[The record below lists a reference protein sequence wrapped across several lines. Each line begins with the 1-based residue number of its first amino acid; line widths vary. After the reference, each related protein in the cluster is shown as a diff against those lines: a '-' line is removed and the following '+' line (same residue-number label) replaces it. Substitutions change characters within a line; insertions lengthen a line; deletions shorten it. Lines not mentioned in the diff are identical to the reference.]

1 MKDFLLCGARFSA
14 RSQMQLVAA
23 AGRDKLNPL
32 PEECREFGLRI
43 IIVEISRYASAAQ
56 FSQEKNKETQW
67 SKNER
72 NFSGFFFV
80 ELGWQARK

>member
-56 FSQEKNKETQW
+56 FSQEKKQGNAVVEKWE
-67 SKNER
+67 E
-72 NFSGFFFV
+72 FFGVFFCRV
-80 ELGWQARK
+80 GLAG